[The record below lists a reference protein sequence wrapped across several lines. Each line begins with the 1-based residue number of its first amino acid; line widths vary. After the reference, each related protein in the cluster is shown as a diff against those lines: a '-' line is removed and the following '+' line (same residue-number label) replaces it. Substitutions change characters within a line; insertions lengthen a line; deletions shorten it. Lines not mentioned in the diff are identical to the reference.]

1 MTKFTPKMEIS
12 NFEEKMHPDEFLD
25 WLNTVERVIKF
36 CDPLEHMKMK
46 IVAVKL
52 FKNGSF

>member
-1 MTKFTPKMEIS
+1 MEIS

-25 WLNTVERVIKF
+25 WLNTVERVLKF